1 MTTAYT
7 QHGAARPAGR
17 RRRRGGRWLVVV
29 VVLLALV
36 AVADRVGR
44 AVAQTQVADRLQ
56 QSQSLSSKPTVRIE
70 GIPFLTQAIRG
81 RYPDVRIAADGLV
94 LSRQGRS
101 VRISHFSA
109 RLRDVTVSRDFS
121 RATAASATGTALI
134 NYTDLSA
141 AAGVPV
147 SFAGNGRV
155 TATKTVSLL
164 GVDVRG
170 SVTAGLRIAGNTV
183 TFVSPEVAVGGTSV
197 PQQLTDL
204 LAGLLDKPIEL
215 SGLPAGLGVKA
226 VTATATGLSV
236 NLTATDIRL
245 K

>member
-1 MTTAYT
+1 
-7 QHGAARPAGR
+7 
-17 RRRRGGRWLVVV
+17 V

-94 LSRQGRS
+94 LSGQGRS

-109 RLRDVTVSRDFS
+109 RLRDVSVSRDFS

-134 NYTDLSA
+134 GYTDLSA

-147 SFAGNGRV
+147 SFAGNARV

-164 GVDVRG
+164 GVEVRG
-170 SVTAGLRIAGNTV
+170 SVTAGLRVAAGNTV
-183 TFVSPEVAVGGTSV
+183 TFVSPQVAVGGTSV
-197 PQQLTDL
+197 PQQITDL
-204 LAGLLDKPIEL
+204 LAGLLDKPIVL

-226 VTATATGLSV
+226 VTATAAGLSV
-236 NLTATDIRL
+236 DLTATDIRL
-245 K
+245 R